1 MNVLIYLT
9 HLTLSLLLLLLTIYQ
24 IICKDAAK
32 KEGNCIE
39 IDIHGSISYFHFH
52 CSICISPICI
62 FSTFPLQLPP
72 YCLVLTMVTWSP
84 SSIIKILG
92 NTNYQIVYK
101 KLGTLLGYDFHK
113 AKSLRVKC
121 KNVGIEYSF
130 PYLLS
135 YIIITHSTL
144 PTFDFQSA

>member
-1 MNVLIYLT
+1 MNEESIKSLISKHAIYVLVYDWVTKYIWMNVLIYLT

-84 SSIIKILG
+84 SSIIKMLG

-101 KLGTLLGYDFHK
+101 KFGTLLGYDFQK
-113 AKSLRVKC
+113 EKSLRVKC
-121 KNVGIEYSF
+121 KK
-130 PYLLS
+130 
-135 YIIITHSTL
+135 
-144 PTFDFQSA
+144 